1 MPWRARYDSV
11 PRNPTQTA
19 MPRSPR
25 PKDAATL
32 ILLRHSHGAAEV
44 LLGQRNARH
53 AFMPNRYVFPGGRVD
68 AYDHRVR
75 VASELRPEVRDR
87 LERATTPA
95 RAHALAVAAVRETWE
110 ETGLLLA
117 QPLRYGMSS
126 TKRAPWDAF
135 TERGLAPALDCL
147 DYIYRAVTPPGR
159 PRRFNARF
167 FLADAANASGEL
179 AGDGELLDLRW
190 VALDEALSLPIPQVT
205 HLVLEEV
212 RRIMDTRPDTPKNR
226 PVPRFQTVNGRFV
239 FDHE

>member
-1 MPWRARYDSV
+1 MPS
-11 PRNPTQTA
+11 
-19 MPRSPR
+19 SPR

-44 LLGQRNARH
+44 LLGQRHARH

-87 LERATTPA
+87 LERAATSA
-95 RAHALAVAAVRETWE
+95 RE

-117 QPLRYGMSS
+117 QPLPYGMRP
-126 TKRAPWDAF
+126 TTRAPWDAF
-135 TERGLAPALDCL
+135 SERGLAPALDCL

-167 FLADAANASGEL
+167 FLADAANATGEL
-179 AGDGELLDLRW
+179 GGDGELLDLRW
-190 VALDEALSLPIPQVT
+190 VPLDDALSLPIPQVT

-212 RRIMDTRPDTPKNR
+212 RRIMETRPDMPKHR
-226 PVPRFQTVNGRFV
+226 PLPRFQTVNGRFV